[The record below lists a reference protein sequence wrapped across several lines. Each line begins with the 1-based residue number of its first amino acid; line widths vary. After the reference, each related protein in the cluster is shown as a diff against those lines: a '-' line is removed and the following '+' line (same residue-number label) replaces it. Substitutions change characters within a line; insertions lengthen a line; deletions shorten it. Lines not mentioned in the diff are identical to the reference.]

1 MRKTLVKLKPGEAAI
16 LFRNEGVLLAR
27 GDQEEQ
33 LSPLTE
39 NAACIV
45 YALQHPLFM
54 QIVMQFLGEI
64 QELTH
69 KMQTAK
75 PETVH

>member
-1 MRKTLVKLKPGEAAI
+1 VRTLVKLKPGEAAI

-54 QIVMQFLGEI
+54 QIVVQFLGEVDR
-64 QELTH
+64 LTR
-69 KMQTAK
+69 KMETT
-75 PETVH
+75 ETVH